1 MAEGKSRVA
10 MVTVAL
16 VALLGAG
23 LLVARA
29 VGNDDAP
36 GSPEVPSSAPSVAT
50 SGALPSPTPRPPI
63 SRKEAVREAYLRQW
77 EVYARAVRTL
87 RPRGLR
93 EVLTG
98 KALAVVRREVAR
110 LARRQ
115 TPVRIRVQHDIK
127 IVIADATTAAVDDR
141 YINHS
146 VTIDPS
152 SGEPT
157 ERDPNEL
164 VHEVYTL
171 KKVQGV
177 WKVSAIVRQSVRPR

>member
-10 MVTVAL
+10 IVSVAL

-29 VGNDDAP
+29 VGNDD
-36 GSPEVPSSAPSVAT
+36 SPPSRDVPSSAPSMAT
-50 SGALPSPTPRPPI
+50 STAPPSPTPQPLSP
-63 SRKEAVREAYLRQW
+63 KEAVREAYLRQW
-77 EVYARAVRTL
+77 EVYSRAVRTL

-98 KALAVVRREVAR
+98 EALEVVRGEIAKRRRTRTPAR
-110 LARRQ
+110 VQ
-115 TPVRIRVQHDIK
+115 VQHDIAVA
-127 IVIADATTAAVDDR
+127 IIDSTTAVVDDK

-146 VTIDPS
+146 VKIDPS
-152 SGEPT
+152 TGKPT

-164 VHEVYTL
+164 IHEVYTL
-171 KKVQGV
+171 KKVDGV

>member
-1 MAEGKSRVA
+1 MAESKSRVA
-10 MVTVAL
+10 IVSVAL

-29 VGNDDAP
+29 VGNDD
-36 GSPEVPSSAPSVAT
+36 SPPSTEVPSSAPSMAT
-50 SGALPSPTPRPPI
+50 SAAPPSPTPQPL
-63 SRKEAVREAYLRQW
+63 SRKAAVRTAYLRQW

-87 RPRGLR
+87 RPGGLE
-93 EVLTG
+93 EVFTG

-115 TPVRIRVQHDIK
+115 TPVRVRVQHDIK
-127 IVIADATTAAVDDR
+127 VVIADATTAAVDDR

-152 SGEPT
+152 SGKPT

>member
-1 MAEGKSRVA
+1 MAERKGRVA
-10 MVTVAL
+10 IVTVAL

-23 LLVARA
+23 LVVARA
-29 VGNDDAP
+29 LGTDDAP
-36 GSPEVPSSAPSVAT
+36 RSTQEPSTPSVTA
-50 SGALPSPTPRPPI
+50 SEDSPSPTPRPLSP
-63 SRKEAVREAYLRQW
+63 KEAVKDAYLRQW

-87 RPRGLR
+87 RPRGLS
-93 EVLTG
+93 EIFTG
-98 KALAVVRREVAR
+98 KALKAVRREVAQ

-115 TPVRIRVQHDIK
+115 TPVRVRVQHDIT

-152 SGEPT
+152 SGRPT
-157 ERDPNEL
+157 ERDPNE
-164 VHEVYTL
+164 VIHEVYTL

-177 WKVSAIVRQSVRPR
+177 WKVSAIVRQSVRRR